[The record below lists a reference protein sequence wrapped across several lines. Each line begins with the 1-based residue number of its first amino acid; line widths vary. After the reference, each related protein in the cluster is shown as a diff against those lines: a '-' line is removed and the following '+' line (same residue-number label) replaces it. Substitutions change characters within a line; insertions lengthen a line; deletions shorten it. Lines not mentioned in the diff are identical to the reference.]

1 LCPGDIPDK
10 ANALMTNFVPQ
21 PDFFMRISL
30 LLFFIFTGY
39 PGLLAQDSTL
49 VTIKTGYKVTEVL
62 TPADI
67 YYYPQFT
74 NGKVFFKDGA
84 KAVAQMNYSHL
95 FDQILFIGRKG
106 DTLALAD
113 EKTIKF
119 ITIDRDTF
127 YYDEG
132 YMRLITDGAVKLA
145 GKQIWVV
152 ADIQKIGTH
161 NRPTS
166 TVAITSFSSYTDG
179 SDAAK
184 SKDLIL
190 NEDIIL
196 RKETHY
202 YFGDKF
208 DQFIRAT
215 KKDVLKFFHKNQQ
228 RIEEYL
234 KENKPN
240 FDKKDDLEKLAQFLS
255 QFD

>member
-1 LCPGDIPDK
+1 
-10 ANALMTNFVPQ
+10 
-21 PDFFMRISL
+21 MRVSL
-30 LLFFIFTGY
+30 LLIFILTGY
-39 PGLLAQDSTL
+39 TGLLAQDSTL

-74 NGKVFFKDGA
+74 NGRVFFRDGA
-84 KAVAQMNYSHL
+84 QAVAQMNYSRL
-95 FDQILFIGRKG
+95 FDQMLFIDPKG

-113 EKTIKF
+113 EKTIRF
-119 ITIDRDTF
+119 IAIERDTF

-132 YMRLITDGAVKLA
+132 YMRLITDVTVKLA
-145 GKQIWVV
+145 AKQIWVV

-179 SDAAK
+179 TDAAK
-184 SKDLIL
+184 SKDLVL

-208 DQFIRAT
+208 DHFVRAT
-215 KKDVLKFFHKNQQ
+215 KKNILQLFHKKQQ
-228 RIEEYL
+228 SIEEYL
-234 KENKPN
+234 KENKVN
-240 FDKKDDLEKLAQFLS
+240 FDKKDDLEKLAQFLG
-255 QFD
+255 QLY

>member
-1 LCPGDIPDK
+1 
-10 ANALMTNFVPQ
+10 
-21 PDFFMRISL
+21 MRVSL
-30 LLFFIFTGY
+30 LLIFILTGY
-39 PGLLAQDSTL
+39 TGLLAQDSTL

-74 NGKVFFKDGA
+74 NGRVFFRDGA
-84 KAVAQMNYSHL
+84 QAVAQMNYSRL
-95 FDQILFIGRKG
+95 FDQMLFIDPKG

-113 EKTIKF
+113 EKTIRF
-119 ITIDRDTF
+119 IAIERDTF

-132 YMRLITDGAVKLA
+132 YMRLITDVTVKLA
-145 GKQIWVV
+145 AKQIWVV

-179 SDAAK
+179 TDAAK
-184 SKDLIL
+184 SKDLVL

-208 DQFIRAT
+208 DHFVRAT
-215 KKDVLKFFHKNQQ
+215 KKNILQLFHKKQQ
-228 RIEEYL
+228 SIEEYL
-234 KENKPN
+234 KENKVN
-240 FDKKDDLEKLAQFLS
+240 FDKRDDLEKLAQFLG
-255 QFD
+255 QLY